1 MTVRQGSLTVVGTG
15 YGGSG
20 RITPETES
28 VVRSADTVFYLLSDP
43 LTAEW
48 LKCSNPNTVSL
59 HDSYREGR
67 SGSESCDEMVE
78 RIIAPLADG
87 ESVCAAF
94 YGHPSI
100 FVSPASK
107 AMRRARALG
116 HAASMLPAV
125 SALDC
130 LYADLGVDPGVHG
143 CQLFEAT
150 DFIVRNRTPDT
161 ATPLIILQAGAAGVT
176 DYTEEVAADTRR
188 VSLLVDAL
196 LRFYP
201 SMHEVTAYETA
212 PLPVI
217 PTRIERMSL
226 SSVPLARLTVY
237 TTLYIPPS
245 TTARTDPSALARLG
259 LAEREGHIGK
269 L

>member
-1 MTVRQGSLTVVGTG
+1 MTRGSLTVVGTG

-28 VVRSADTVFYLLSDP
+28 AVRSADTVFYLLSDP
-43 LTAEW
+43 ITAEW
-48 LKCSNPNTVSL
+48 LKRSNPNTVSL

-116 HAASMLPAV
+116 HSASMLPAV

-176 DYTEEVAADTRR
+176 DYTEEIAADSRR

-212 PLPVI
+212 PLPVL

-237 TTLYIPPS
+237 TTLFVPPS
-245 TTARTDPSALARLG
+245 TTARTDHSALARLG
-259 LAEREGHIGK
+259 LAERHGHIGK
-269 L
+269 V